1 MKSKTAFIAVIATSL
16 FAIPALAQEKSNA
29 NTDKPAAEAA
39 VSSNQDAKNKRG
51 PIDLEKFSRMDQ
63 LKAADTNGD
72 GDLSRDEIEALA
84 LKRVVSRAADRME
97 RRLDVNGDGK
107 VTLDEIQNQRKKEFA
122 ALDRNDDG
130 KLDRH
135 EMRAA
140 KMSHR
145 SHKGHHEMGK
155 HHKSGD
161 HKGGDHK
168 GGDHKGPM
176 KTKAQKPQE

>member
-1 MKSKTAFIAVIATSL
+1 M
-16 FAIPALAQEKSNA
+16 
-29 NTDKPAAEAA
+29 
-39 VSSNQDAKNKRG
+39 
-51 PIDLEKFSRMDQ
+51 
-63 LKAADTNGD
+63 
-72 GDLSRDEIEALA
+72 
-84 LKRVVSRAADRME
+84 
-97 RRLDVNGDGK
+97 NGDGK

-145 SHKGHHEMGK
+145 GRKGHHEMGK

-168 GGDHKGPM
+168 GPM